1 MDLFT
6 YTIIALAVIAVVLL
20 LFSPR
25 RGVFAR
31 WKQSK
36 TQKARSAAEDALKHT
51 YDCEHR
57 GVGCTIESIAGALSL
72 SVDRAARLA
81 TQLESMG
88 LVCPDRNAL
97 RLTPDGR
104 SYALRIIRTHRLW
117 ERYLADE
124 TSVREADWH
133 LEAERQEHRMT
144 AAEADVLAAHLGN
157 PQLDPH
163 GDPIPTAAGEVPEQ
177 IGDPLTSLRV
187 GEFGKI
193 VHVEDEPHAIYAQ
206 LIAEGLHA
214 GMVVQMI
221 ENTGARVRLEANG
234 EEVLLAP
241 MFARNITVVSV
252 AEEHRSHDPFAT
264 LASLHPG
271 GRAVVTGISPACR
284 GQQRR
289 RLMDLGIVPGTTIT
303 AELSSLTGNPM
314 AYQVRGTLV
323 ALRKEQ
329 AEQIVV
335 RPVTV
340 SS

>member
-1 MDLFT
+1 MDVFT
-6 YTIIALAVIAVVLL
+6 YSILLLAATAVMLV

-25 RGVFAR
+25 KGVLAR
-31 WKQSK
+31 WKQS
-36 TQKARSAAEDALKHT
+36 TTHKARSAAEDALKHA

-72 SVDRAARLA
+72 SVDHAARLA

-88 LVCPDRNAL
+88 LVRPDGNAL

-104 SYALRIIRTHRLW
+104 SYALRIIRIHRLW

-124 TSVREADWH
+124 TSVRESDWH

-144 AAEADVLAAHLGN
+144 AAEADVLAAQLGN

-163 GDPIPTAAGEVPEQ
+163 GDPIPTAAGEVHELK
-177 IGDPLTSLRV
+177 GDTLTSLKA

-193 VHVEDEPHAIYAQ
+193 VHVEDEPQAIYAQ

-214 GMVVQMI
+214 GMVIQVI
-221 ENTGARVRLEANG
+221 ENSGARVRLEANG
-234 EEVLLAP
+234 EEILLAP
-241 MFARNITVVSV
+241 MFARNLTV
-252 AEEHRSHDPFAT
+252 APIPEERRAHGPFVT
-264 LASLHPG
+264 LASLRPG
-271 GRAVVTGISPACR
+271 GSAVVTGISRACR

-323 ALRKEQ
+323 ALRREQ
-329 AEQIVV
+329 AEQIAVS
-335 RPVTV
+335 PVAA

>member
-1 MDLFT
+1 MDLIT
-6 YTIIALAVIAVVLL
+6 YFLLLLAAIAVAFVLFL
-20 LFSPR
+20 PR

-36 TQKARSAAEDALKHT
+36 THKARSAAEDALKHA

-72 SVDRAARLA
+72 SMDHAARLA
-81 TQLESMG
+81 TRLESMG
-88 LVCPDRNAL
+88 LVHPDRNAL
-97 RLTPDGR
+97 RLTPEGR
-104 SYALRIIRTHRLW
+104 SYALRVIRIHRLW

-144 AAEADVLAAHLGN
+144 AAEADTLAAQLGN

-163 GDPIPTAAGEVPEQ
+163 GDPIPTAAGEVPEVK
-177 IGDPLTSLRV
+177 GEPLTSLRA
-187 GEFGKI
+187 GEFAKI

-206 LIAEGLHA
+206 LVAEGLHA
-214 GMVVQMI
+214 GMVIQVI
-221 ENTGARVRLEANG
+221 ENSSARVRLEAKG
-234 EEVLLAP
+234 EEILLAP
-241 MFARNITVVSV
+241 MFARNLTVFPIP
-252 AEEHRSHDPFAT
+252 EERRSHDPFAT
-264 LASLHPG
+264 LASLRLG
-271 GRAVVTGISPACR
+271 GSAVVTGISRACR

-329 AEQIVV
+329 AEQIAVS
-335 RPVTV
+335 PVTV

>member
-1 MDLFT
+1 
-6 YTIIALAVIAVVLL
+6 
-20 LFSPR
+20 
-25 RGVFAR
+25 
-31 WKQSK
+31 
-36 TQKARSAAEDALKHT
+36 
-51 YDCEHR
+51 
-57 GVGCTIESIAGALSL
+57 
-72 SVDRAARLA
+72 
-81 TQLESMG
+81 
-88 LVCPDRNAL
+88 
-97 RLTPDGR
+97 
-104 SYALRIIRTHRLW
+104 LRIIRIHRLW

-144 AAEADVLAAHLGN
+144 AAEADALAAQLGN
-157 PQLDPH
+157 PQFDPH
-163 GDPIPTAAGEVPEQ
+163 GDPIPTAAGELPEQ
-177 IGDPLTSLRV
+177 EGDPLTALSA

-221 ENTGARVRLEANG
+221 ENTGARVRLEVNG

-252 AEEHRSHDPFAT
+252 PEEQRSHDPFAT
-264 LASLHPG
+264 LASLRPG
-271 GRAVVTGISPACR
+271 ARAVVTGISRACR

-303 AELSSLTGNPM
+303 AELSSVTGNPM

-329 AEQIVV
+329 AEHIVV
-335 RPVTV
+335 SPVTA

>member
-1 MDLFT
+1 MNLFT
-6 YTIIALAVIAVVLL
+6 YSVILLAAIAVALV

-25 RGVFAR
+25 KGVFAR
-31 WKQSK
+31 WKQRR
-36 TQKARSAAEDALKHT
+36 THKARSTTEDALKHA

-72 SVDRAARLA
+72 SVDHAARLA
-81 TQLESMG
+81 TQLESG
-88 LVCPDRNAL
+88 RLVRADGNAL

-104 SYALRIIRTHRLW
+104 SYALRIIRVHRLW

-133 LEAERQEHRMT
+133 LKAERQEHRMT
-144 AAEADVLAAHLGN
+144 AAEADALAAQLGN

-163 GDPIPTAAGEVPEQ
+163 GDPIPTAAGEVPELK
-177 IGDPLTSLRV
+177 GDPLTSLKA

-214 GMVVQMI
+214 GMIIQVV
-221 ENTGARVRLEANG
+221 ENSSARVRLEANG

-241 MFARNITVVSV
+241 MFARNLTVTSV
-252 AEEHRSHDPFAT
+252 PEEGRSHGPFAT
-264 LASLHPG
+264 LASLRPG
-271 GRAVVTGISPACR
+271 GSAMVTGISRACR

-289 RLMDLGIVPGTTIT
+289 RLMDLGIVPGTTMT
-303 AELSSLTGNPM
+303 AELSSLSGDPM

-335 RPVTV
+335 SPVPV

>member
-1 MDLFT
+1 MDLST
-6 YTIIALAVIAVVLL
+6 YTITALAVIAVALV

-25 RGVFAR
+25 KGVFAR
-31 WKQSK
+31 WKQGK
-36 TQKARSAAEDALKHT
+36 THKVRSAAEDALKHA

-72 SVDRAARLA
+72 SVDHAARLA

-88 LVCPDRNAL
+88 LLRPDRNAL
-97 RLTPDGR
+97 RPTPDGR
-104 SYALRIIRTHRLW
+104 SYALRIIRIHRLW

-144 AAEADVLAAHLGN
+144 AAEADALAAQLGN
-157 PQLDPH
+157 PQFDPH
-163 GDPIPTAAGEVPEQ
+163 GDPIPTAAGELPEQ
-177 IGDPLTSLRV
+177 EGDPVTSLSA

-206 LIAEGLHA
+206 LIAEGLRA

-241 MFARNITVVSV
+241 MFARNITVVPIP
-252 AEEHRSHDPFAT
+252 EEQRSHDPFAT
-264 LASLHPG
+264 LASLRPG
-271 GRAVVTGISPACR
+271 ARAVITGISRACR

-303 AELSSLTGNPM
+303 AELSSVTGNPM

-329 AEQIVV
+329 AEHIVV
-335 RPVTV
+335 SPVTA

>member
-1 MDLFT
+1 MDLST
-6 YTIIALAVIAVVLL
+6 YTIIALAVIAVALV

-36 TQKARSAAEDALKHT
+36 THKVRSAAEDALKHA

-72 SVDRAARLA
+72 SVDHAARLA

-88 LVCPDRNAL
+88 LLRADRNAL
-97 RLTPDGR
+97 RPTPAGR
-104 SYALRIIRTHRLW
+104 SYALRIIRIHRLW

-144 AAEADVLAAHLGN
+144 AAEADALAAQLGN
-157 PQLDPH
+157 PQFDPH
-163 GDPIPTAAGEVPEQ
+163 GDPIPTAAGELPEQ
-177 IGDPLTSLRV
+177 QGDPLTSLSA
-187 GEFGKI
+187 GAFGKI

-214 GMVVQMI
+214 GMVVQML

-234 EEVLLAP
+234 EEILLAP

-252 AEEHRSHDPFAT
+252 PEEQRSHDPFAT
-264 LASLHPG
+264 LASLRPG
-271 GRAVVTGISPACR
+271 GRAVVTGISRACR

-303 AELSSLTGNPM
+303 AELSSVTGNPM

-335 RPVTV
+335 SPVTA

>member
-1 MDLFT
+1 MDPST
-6 YTIIALAVIAVVLL
+6 YTIAAVVVIAVALF

-25 RGVFAR
+25 KGVFGR
-31 WKQSK
+31 WKQIK
-36 TQKARSAAEDALKHT
+36 TDKTRSAAEDALKHA

-57 GVGCTIESIAGALSL
+57 GVGCTTESIAGALSL
-72 SVDRAARLA
+72 SVDHAARLA

-88 LVCPDRNAL
+88 LVRPDRNAL
-97 RLTPDGR
+97 RLTSEGS
-104 SYALRIIRTHRLW
+104 SYALRIIRVHRLW

-124 TSVREADWH
+124 TSVRETDWH
-133 LEAERQEHRMT
+133 IEAERQEHRMT
-144 AAEADVLAAHLGN
+144 ASEADTLAARLGN

-177 IGDPLTSLRV
+177 NGYPLTSLGA

-193 VHVEDEPHAIYAQ
+193 VHVEDEPRTIYAQ
-206 LIAEGLHA
+206 LIAAGLHA

-241 MFARNITVVSV
+241 LFARNITVESV
-252 AEEHRSHDPFAT
+252 PEERRSHRPFAT
-264 LASLHPG
+264 LASLRPG
-271 GRAVVTGISPACR
+271 GMAVVTGISRACR

-303 AELSSLTGNPM
+303 AELSSVTGNPM

-335 RPVTV
+335 NPVTASV
-340 SS
+340 

>member
-1 MDLFT
+1 MDLST
-6 YTIIALAVIAVVLL
+6 YTIIALAVIAVALV

-25 RGVFAR
+25 KGVFAR
-31 WKQSK
+31 WKQGK
-36 TQKARSAAEDALKHT
+36 THKVRSAAEDALKHA

-72 SVDRAARLA
+72 SVDHAARLA

-88 LVCPDRNAL
+88 LLRPDRNAL
-97 RLTPDGR
+97 RPTPDGR
-104 SYALRIIRTHRLW
+104 SYALRIIRIHRLW

-144 AAEADVLAAHLGN
+144 AAEADALAAQLGN
-157 PQLDPH
+157 PQFDPH
-163 GDPIPTAAGEVPEQ
+163 GDPIPTAAGELPEQ
-177 IGDPLTSLRV
+177 EGDPVTSLSA

-221 ENTGARVRLEANG
+221 ENTGARVRLEVNG

-252 AEEHRSHDPFAT
+252 PEEQRSHDPFAT
-264 LASLHPG
+264 LASLRPG
-271 GRAVVTGISPACR
+271 ARAVVTGISRACR

-303 AELSSLTGNPM
+303 AELSSVTGNPM

-329 AEQIVV
+329 AEHIVV
-335 RPVTV
+335 SPVTA